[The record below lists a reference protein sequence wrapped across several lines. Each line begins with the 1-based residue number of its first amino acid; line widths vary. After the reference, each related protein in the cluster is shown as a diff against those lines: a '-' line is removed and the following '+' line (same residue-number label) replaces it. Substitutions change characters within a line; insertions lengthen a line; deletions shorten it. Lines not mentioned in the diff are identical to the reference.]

1 MSIKALTNSTKFVFY
16 SSLRSSNKNKA
27 FLFHF
32 VFHAISNFKSLLLF
46 GFIPTNSNFNDLF
59 HFNLENISTLDISTV
74 LAISFFVLKLFP
86 YILFDDEIKLTNF
99 FTYVLPTEYRK
110 KAYLH
115 FKLLLTNI

>member
-1 MSIKALTNSTKFVFY
+1 MA
-16 SSLRSSNKNKA
+16 A
-27 FLFHF
+27 FR
-32 VFHAISNFKSLLLF
+32 VTRNSLLLAHDQILINEEE
-46 GFIPTNSNFNDLF
+46 FILLYKINTSNNLKFCYWKYAS
-59 HFNLENISTLDISTV
+59 FNLENISTLDISTV